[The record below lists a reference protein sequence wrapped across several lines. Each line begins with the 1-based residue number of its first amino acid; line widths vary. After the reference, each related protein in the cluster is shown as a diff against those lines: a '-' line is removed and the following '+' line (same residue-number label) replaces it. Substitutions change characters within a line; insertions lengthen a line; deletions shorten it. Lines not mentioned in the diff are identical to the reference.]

1 MFASRAWLVGFVK
14 SYSFPTYLYK
24 IMLPGIKLFDL
35 TGKCAVITGGS
46 KGLGQ
51 AMAAGLA
58 SAGANLVLVSRNESE
73 AQTAAA
79 QLVDEYGCQAF
90 GFAADVSSQSEM
102 ELMAESALE
111 SLGKI
116 DILINSAGI
125 NTRGSIEDLSY
136 EDFSE
141 VQRIN
146 VDGIWLACR
155 AILPHMKD
163 RGYGRII
170 NMASALGLV
179 AIPNRTPYATSKG
192 GVVQL
197 TRALAL
203 EVSDSGIVV
212 NAICPGPFLTPMN
225 VPIADTEE
233 GKKFIVGATALKRWG
248 EFKEIQGAA
257 IYLASDAASYTTGA
271 MLSVDGGWTAQ

>member
-1 MFASRAWLVGFVK
+1 
-14 SYSFPTYLYK
+14 
-24 IMLPGIKLFDL
+24 MLPGIKQFDL
-35 TGKCAVITGGS
+35 TDRVAIITGGS
-46 KGLGQ
+46 KGLGE
-51 AMAAGLA
+51 AMGAGRA
-58 SAGANLVLVSRNESE
+58 SAGANLMLVSRNGDEAKATAEKLASE
-73 AQTAAA
+73 YDCKAI
-79 QLVDEYGCQAF
+79 
-90 GFAADVSSQSEM
+90 GFAADVSNQAEM
-102 ELMAESALE
+102 EAMAAACLE
-111 SLGKI
+111 EFGRI

-125 NTRGSIEDLSY
+125 NIRGPIDEVSY
-136 EDFSE
+136 EEFAE

-146 VDGIWLACR
+146 VDGTWLACR
-155 AILPHMKD
+155 AVLPHMKEKQ
-163 RGYGRII
+163 YGRII

-203 EVSDSGIVV
+203 ELAGEGITV

-225 VPIADTEE
+225 IPIADTEE

-248 EFKEIQGAA
+248 DLSEIQGSA